1 MSCSFLDK
9 FTYIF
14 VFRTVVKNLDLSY
27 VSVKYGFDPGYMC
40 AGISQLGILHMHA
53 DFLCTDGVQR

>member
-1 MSCSFLDK
+1 MCCSFLDK

-27 VSVKYGFDPGYMC
+27 VSVKCGFDLGYMC
-40 AGISQLGILHMHA
+40 AGISQLVILHMHS
-53 DFLCTDGVQR
+53 DFLCNDGV